1 MNTKLHADKD
11 YNLWVLLHQTRNAI
25 LRIRDK
31 ELRQYGISTREASTL
46 FNVQAIGDTATPAE
60 IARWAFRE
68 HHTVS
73 ALVNRM
79 EKKGLITKT
88 KDVDRKNIWRVSLT
102 EKGQQAYRQSLKRES
117 IHAVMSSLT
126 ENERQQLETYLRKV
140 RDQALKLRVSEPTLP
155 FP

>member
-1 MNTKLHADKD
+1 MNSNLLADKD

-25 LRIRDK
+25 LKIRDK

-73 ALVNRM
+73 ALVKRM
-79 EKKGLITKT
+79 EKKGLITKV

-102 EKGQQAYRQSLKRES
+102 EKGEKAYRQSLKRES

-126 ENERQQLETYLRKV
+126 ENERKQLEIYLRKV

>member
-1 MNTKLHADKD
+1 MNSNLHADKD

-25 LRIRDK
+25 LKIRDK

-73 ALVNRM
+73 ALVKRM
-79 EKKGLITKT
+79 EKKGLITKV

-102 EKGQQAYRQSLKRES
+102 EKGEKAYRQSLKRES

-126 ENERQQLETYLRKV
+126 ENERKQLEIYLRKV